1 MVPRLSAAATPSSTR
16 RPYSAGRSGSARW
29 RTRLS
34 YPVEHMAAATPQANP
49 EATSAIY
56 DALAVHAGVR
66 RLVTADDR
74 RVACDVLVRSDGA
87 RFVWLVSQASEPVTV
102 KPELAPGL
110 WLARLDGSAADGAAT
125 LAPFG
130 VGVFRLEVPPAA
142 TPPTP

>member
-1 MVPRLSAAATPSSTR
+1 
-16 RPYSAGRSGSARW
+16 
-29 RTRLS
+29 
-34 YPVEHMAAATPQANP
+34 MAAATPRANP

-56 DALAVHAGVR
+56 DALAVYAGVR

-87 RFVWLVSQASEPVTV
+87 RFAWLVSQASEPVTV
-102 KPELAPGL
+102 KPELAPGF
-110 WLARLDGSAADGAAT
+110 WLARLDGSAADEATT

-130 VGVFRLEVPPAA
+130 VGVFRLENAPAA